1 MVLSARCVTL
11 AVICVLLYNTADAW
25 QTPTAKASAAAGSTT
40 VKVGDQENG
49 KDIDLTSGGVLI
61 VSLSS
66 NPSTGYRWAVAG
78 DPSPLKLQKASFR
91 KQAASPQLV
100 GAPGVQVFRFSAN
113 SAGMATLTL
122 NYSRSWE
129 YNVRPAKTFSVR
141 VKVR

>member
-1 MVLSARCVTL
+1 MVLTARYVTL
-11 AVICVLLYNTADAW
+11 AVICVLLCNTAAAW
-25 QTPTAKASAAAGSTT
+25 QAPTAKASAAAGSTT
-40 VKVGDQENG
+40 VNVGDQENG

-66 NPSTGYRWAVAG
+66 NPSTGYRWAVVG
-78 DPSPLKLQKASFR
+78 DPTPLKLQKASFR
-91 KQAASPQLV
+91 KQAGSPQMV

-129 YNVRPAKTFSVR
+129 YNVPPAKTFSVR